1 MAAKYFHSAGERI
14 LAVVLLLGL
23 GVSVSSSVPATNSL
37 SPLRSFS
44 FRACSDLVI
53 GVPDE
58 NLEGDP
64 DKLNAGAFNLIY
76 GVRGIGLDYFG
87 NMFWNLDTS
96 GVGEVDEDAV
106 AQDLFGNAL
115 TTGDYNADGYDD
127 LVVGIHWRDVGGASN
142 AGAVH
147 VFPGHYGGVTNLED
161 RMWSQYSLSS
171 GASETDDHFGAA
183 LASGDFD
190 GDGFD
195 DLAIGIPGEDIGSP
209 VISNAG
215 AVHIMYGSSNGLDDP
230 RNIIWTQ
237 DSDDILG
244 TAGEND
250 AFGSALAAGDFDGDG
265 YDDLAIGVPL
275 DSVHEVDYAGSVNI
289 IYGSSSGLQSDGNQ
303 KWHQWSSLDSSLQ
316 VDGIEENDMFGW
328 SLAAGDFDHK
338 GFGCYACDDLA
349 VGVPYEDV
357 NDPSEIKDVGAVHV
371 LIGTEEHGIWLNS
384 NELYWQSTL
393 GTNNEE
399 DDHFGSSL
407 AAGDFDGDGRK
418 DLVIGSPDEDLSAV
432 INAGVAYVLYGDLS
446 GVTTEDLD
454 TLRQDLIGGES
465 HAEEGDKFGYALA
478 AGSFNCD
485 QFDDL
490 AISAPYDHDVS
501 EVEDAGVVNVLYGK
515 YNGLTATGNQIFSQ
529 DSASGSYYIYDESEV
544 GDHFGLSLAASRARI
559 YTYLP
564 VVKK

>member
-1 MAAKYFHSAGERI
+1 M
-14 LAVVLLLGL
+14 
-23 GVSVSSSVPATNSL
+23 
-37 SPLRSFS
+37 
-44 FRACSDLVI
+44 
-53 GVPDE
+53 
-58 NLEGDP
+58 
-64 DKLNAGAFNLIY
+64 
-76 GVRGIGLDYFG
+76 
-87 NMFWNLDTS
+87 
-96 GVGEVDEDAV
+96 
-106 AQDLFGNAL
+106 
-115 TTGDYNADGYDD
+115 
-127 LVVGIHWRDVGGASN
+127 
-142 AGAVH
+142 
-147 VFPGHYGGVTNLED
+147 
-161 RMWSQYSLSS
+161 
-171 GASETDDHFGAA
+171 
-183 LASGDFD
+183 
-190 GDGFD
+190 
-195 DLAIGIPGEDIGSP
+195 
-209 VISNAG
+209 
-215 AVHIMYGSSNGLDDP
+215 
-230 RNIIWTQ
+230 
-237 DSDDILG
+237 
-244 TAGEND
+244 
-250 AFGSALAAGDFDGDG
+250 
-265 YDDLAIGVPL
+265 
-275 DSVHEVDYAGSVNI
+275 
-289 IYGSSSGLQSDGNQ
+289 
-303 KWHQWSSLDSSLQ
+303 
-316 VDGIEENDMFGW
+316 
-328 SLAAGDFDHK
+328 
-338 GFGCYACDDLA
+338 
-349 VGVPYEDV
+349 
-357 NDPSEIKDVGAVHV
+357 HV

-559 YTYLP
+559 YIYLP